1 LNVAD
6 VEKEKEESKMAELK
20 ISRGVSKDEALN
32 AIRCGVHD
40 SMRELMGGGS
50 GGSPGDNFYLAI
62 KDGIREAVRAVAR
75 GSYTTTRDLTS

>member
-1 LNVAD
+1 MNVAD

-50 GGSPGDNFYLAI
+50 GGSRATISTLPSI
-62 KDGIREAVRAVAR
+62 GIREAVRAVAR